1 MKFKKILKA
10 AVASVLTAV
19 MLFSLAFVGS
29 AIYRS
34 GTFSGSGHGKYSNV
48 VLNVTIDDG
57 KITAIDVVS
66 QNETPHFWNKATA
79 MFDRIISAN
88 STDVDVVTGA
98 TKSSNAIKTAVNE
111 ALSKSELTEEKM
123 PDFIKD
129 FTISFMKQIIKMY
142 NWLLQNASAA

>member
-1 MKFKKILKA
+1 
-10 AVASVLTAV
+10 
-19 MLFSLAFVGS
+19 
-29 AIYRS
+29 
-34 GTFSGSGHGKYSNV
+34 
-48 VLNVTIDDG
+48 
-57 KITAIDVVS
+57 
-66 QNETPHFWNKATA
+66 

-98 TKSSNAIKTAVNE
+98 TKSSNAIKTAVNG

-129 FTISFMKQIIKMY
+129 FTISIMKQIIKMY

>member
-1 MKFKKILKA
+1 
-10 AVASVLTAV
+10 
-19 MLFSLAFVGS
+19 
-29 AIYRS
+29 
-34 GTFSGSGHGKYSNV
+34 
-48 VLNVTIDDG
+48 
-57 KITAIDVVS
+57 
-66 QNETPHFWNKATA
+66 

-129 FTISFMKQIIKMY
+129 FTISIMKQIIKMY

>member
-1 MKFKKILKA
+1 MKYKKMLKA
-10 AVASVLTAV
+10 TVSS
-19 MLFSLAFVGS
+19 MLAATLILSLAFFGS
-29 AIYRS
+29 AIYRN
-34 GTFSGSGHGKYSNV
+34 GTFSGSGHGKYSDV

-111 ALSKSELTEEKM
+111 ALSKSELTAEEM
-123 PDFIKD
+123 PDYLKD
-129 FTISFMKQIIKMY
+129 FIIIIMKQIIKMY
-142 NWLLQNASAA
+142 QWLITV